1 MINNLKN
8 ISIRAFFVPLK
19 EIEETWLRGTM
30 LRNRTSYFSQN
41 HPVIDWHL
49 HIKPPCFRQWT
60 WSIESLSFFHS
71 HWVGFLIAPWVGL
84 IISPLTCLHL
94 FILKRVC

>member
-30 LRNRTSYFSQN
+30 LRNRTSYFSQT
-41 HPVIDWHL
+41 IIL
-49 HIKPPCFRQWT
+49 
-60 WSIESLSFFHS
+60 SLI
-71 HWVGFLIAPWVGL
+71 GIY
-84 IISPLTCLHL
+84 T
-94 FILKRVC
+94 